1 MNPPAGC
8 RRSQLETMSAES
20 KSFPSSAEPT
30 ATRSTVPMWIIVA
43 TLLLLFLGFVFFD
56 RHSGW
61 FDAKV
66 YAPYSSS
73 EQLENFQPKSAAAA
87 AMAAGKKNY
96 EMFCGAC
103 HGSDGAGK
111 AAQAPPLAGS
121 EWVITKGVERLAH
134 IPLAGLGGP
143 LKVEGKDWNLNMAA
157 MGAALADNDLA
168 AVLTYVRGSWGNK
181 AGEVTAD
188 DIKKVRA
195 EVGKS
200 PPYTGEQLLALPE

>member
-1 MNPPAGC
+1 
-8 RRSQLETMSAES
+8 MSDQS
-20 KSFPSSAEPT
+20 KSFLSGTEPT

-56 RHSGW
+56 KHSGW

-66 YAPYSSS
+66 YAPYASS

-96 EMFCGAC
+96 ETYCGSC
-103 HGSDGAGK
+103 HGNDGAGK

-121 EWVITKGVERLAH
+121 EFVIAKGVHRLTM
-134 IPLAGLGGP
+134 IPLEGLGGP
-143 LKVEGKDWNLNMAA
+143 IKVKNQDWNLNMAA
-157 MGAALADNDLA
+157 MGVGLSDNDLA
-168 AVLTYVRGSWGNK
+168 AVLTYIRGSWGNK
-181 AGEVTAD
+181 ADEVTAD
-188 DIKKVRA
+188 DVKAVRA

-200 PPYTGEQLLALPE
+200 PPMTGAKFMALPE